1 MLFGAFIAIFP
12 QVTAGG
18 KPQSPAAL
26 VFLPSQIAW
35 HPLQGR
41 CDQTSLGSKCHETV
55 RQYQGR
61 TFPTVGV
68 RERYRLRQLID
79 IRIDQLHN
87 TPNLC
92 NRQQI
97 CQELLNI
104 RQLLEP

>member
-1 MLFGAFIAIFP
+1 MNPDIRARVEQLLNDSSAYRQG
-12 QVTAGG
+12 
-18 KPQSPAAL
+18 
-26 VFLPSQIAW
+26 
-35 HPLQGR
+35 LQ
-41 CDQTSLGSKCHETV
+41 D
-55 RQYQGR
+55 
-61 TFPTVGV
+61 
-68 RERYRLRQLID
+68 ERYRLQRLID